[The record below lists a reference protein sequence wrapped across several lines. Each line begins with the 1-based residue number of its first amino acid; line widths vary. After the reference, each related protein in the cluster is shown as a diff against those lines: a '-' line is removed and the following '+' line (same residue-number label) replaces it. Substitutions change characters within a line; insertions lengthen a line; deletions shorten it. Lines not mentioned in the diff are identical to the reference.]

1 VEYAPRYNFR
11 TGLNIKWKIVAFSAQ
26 ISHSAEVFAS
36 ADNTLEP
43 SANATDGLI
52 PAYTV
57 ADLNFCITP
66 FEHFE
71 LKAGI
76 NNVADVRYFTRR
88 AGGYPGP
95 GILPADARN
104 FWISVGYSF

>member
-1 VEYAPRYNFR
+1 MF
-11 TGLNIKWKIVAFSAQ
+11 AFSAQ

-36 ADNTLEP
+36 ADNSVEP
-43 SANATDGLI
+43 SATATDGLI

-76 NNVADVRYFTRR
+76 NNVSDVRYFTRR